1 MYERLT
7 IKESAKLN
15 CEHCSREKKEV
26 CSHTDCINMMYERLY
41 QLENKMEEDHYDPG
55 NKMKIMTNRDWLNSL
70 SNEEF
75 AQVFFSYN
83 PPISKIFSIFKY
95 FGHHTDPKRAFR
107 QWLTQEYKED
117 CCIYEYFKTGNIPEQ
132 WISPSVGCLGHKEEK

>member
-15 CEHCSREKKEV
+15 CGHCRREKKA
-26 CSHTDCINMMYERLY
+26 CAHTDCINMMYERLY

-70 SNEEF
+70 SNAEF
-75 AQVFFSYN
+75 AQVFFVYN
-83 PPISKIFSIFKY
+83 PPIFKY
-95 FGHHTDPKRAFR
+95 FSSHTDPKSAFR
-107 QWLTQEYKED
+107 QWLAQEYKED
-117 CCIYEYFKTGNIPEQ
+117 CCVYEYFKTGNIPDQ
-132 WISPSVGCLGHKEEK
+132 WMSPSVGCLGHKEEK

>member
-15 CEHCSREKKEV
+15 CGHCSREKKEV

-55 NKMKIMTNRDWLNSL
+55 NKMKIITNRDWLNSL

-75 AQVFFSYN
+75 VQVFFVYN
-83 PPISKIFSIFKY
+83 PPIFKY
-95 FGHHTDPKRAFR
+95 FSSHTDSKSAFK
-107 QWLTQEYKED
+107 QWLAQEYKED
-117 CCIYEYFKTGNIPEQ
+117 CCIYEYFKTCNIPDQ
-132 WISPSVGCLGHKEEK
+132 WMSPSVGCLGHKEEK

>member
-7 IKESAKLN
+7 NKESAKLN

-26 CSHTDCINMMYERLY
+26 CAHTDCINMMYERLY

-55 NKMKIMTNRDWLNSL
+55 NKMKIITNRDWLNSL

-75 AQVFFSYN
+75 AQVFFVYN
-83 PPISKIFSIFKY
+83 PPIFKY
-95 FGHHTDPKRAFR
+95 FSSHTDSKSAFR
-107 QWLTQEYKED
+107 QWLAQEYKED
-117 CCIYEYFKTGNIPEQ
+117 CCIYEYFKTGNIPDQ
-132 WISPSVGCLGHKEEK
+132 WMSPSVGCLGQKEEK

>member
-26 CSHTDCINMMYERLY
+26 CAHTDCINMMYERLY

-70 SNEEF
+70 SNAEF
-75 AQVFFSYN
+75 GKVFFGYN
-83 PPISKIFSIFKY
+83 PPIFKY
-95 FGHHTDPKRAFR
+95 FSSHTDPKSAFG
-107 QWLTQEYKED
+107 QWLAQEYKED
-117 CCIYEYFKTGNIPEQ
+117 CCVYEYFKTGNIPDQ
-132 WISPSVGCLGHKEEK
+132 WMSPSVGCLGHKEEK